1 MNPAGKRNDVM
12 TQTQIGF
19 GTVDQFAGWDAAPA
33 AVRGLI
39 GEFGRRSILE
49 LGSGANPT
57 LDAALV
63 EREGWEYT
71 VNDISES
78 ELEKADAVYRR
89 LVLDASHGVPPPE
102 LAGRFDFIFSRMV
115 NEHVEDGR
123 AYYRNIHTLLA
134 PGGITAHW
142 FSTLY
147 ALPFLA
153 NKLMPEV
160 LSQFL
165 LRRFAPRDEH
175 RQAKFKAH
183 YSWSRGPSRASVR
196 RFESLGFEVLRYQG
210 YFGHIYYRRR
220 LPWLHRWEMRKASWL
235 ARHPVP
241 WLTSY
246 AHVVLRKR

>member
-1 MNPAGKRNDVM
+1 VSSATHIEFD
-12 TQTQIGF
+12 
-19 GTVDQFAGWDAAPA
+19 TVARFAGWDAAPA
-33 AVRGLI
+33 AVSGLI
-39 GEFGRRSILE
+39 REFQARRILE

-57 LDAALV
+57 LDAETVA
-63 EREGWEYT
+63 REGLEYT
-71 VNDISES
+71 VNDISAE
-78 ELEKADAVYRR
+78 ELAKANAVFRR
-89 LVLDASHGVPPPE
+89 LVWDASHGVPP
-102 LAGRFDFIFSRMV
+102 ADARSRFDFIFSRMV

-123 AYYRNIHTLLA
+123 AYYRNIHAMLA
-134 PGGITAHW
+134 PGGVTAHW

-153 NKLMPEV
+153 NKMMPEA
-160 LSQFL
+160 LGQFL

-183 YSWSRGPSRASVR
+183 YSWSRGPSARSVA
-196 RFESLGFEVLRYQG
+196 RFEELGFEVVRYHG

-220 LPWLHRWEMRKASWL
+220 LPWLHRWESRKAAWL

-241 WLTSY
+241 GLTSY